1 MDVNTKYISG
11 ERLQE
16 LVDLTVIFD
25 DQRHPDLWQAQLP
38 NTDCNYVVLKSN
50 EAIPDI
56 VLQSKSIFV
65 YTHALDLFFT
75 RVFPHIIHPI
85 ILMSHNSD
93 WGINNAKYDC
103 YLNSDKIL
111 KWYAQN
117 VNHDHPKLVP
127 LPIGIA
133 NSQWEHGNFQNILE
147 VLSEKNIKSELVY
160 NNFNC
165 STSPENRV
173 HIEKALAVNNILR
186 NPPTDSKT
194 FLREVSKSTFCICPF
209 GSGYDSHRI
218 WEALYL
224 NTIPVVPRCIGFSKF
239 KDLPILTVNDWS
251 SVDINFLNNA
261 ATRIQLPDYS
271 MESLSIEY
279 WRHNIDNNI

>member
-50 EAIPDI
+50 ETIPDI

-75 RVFPHIIHPI
+75 RVFPHIIQPI

-133 NSQWEHGNFQNILE
+133 NSQWEHGNFQNILD

-173 HIEKALAVNNILR
+173 HIEKALAVNNIPR

-194 FLREVSKSTFCICPF
+194 FLREVSKSKFCICPF

-224 NTIPVVPRCIGFSKF
+224 NTIPVVPQCIGFSKF

-251 SVDINFLNNA
+251 SVDVNFLNNA
-261 ATRIQLPDYS
+261 AKRIQLSDYS

-279 WRHNIDNNI
+279 WRDNIDNNI